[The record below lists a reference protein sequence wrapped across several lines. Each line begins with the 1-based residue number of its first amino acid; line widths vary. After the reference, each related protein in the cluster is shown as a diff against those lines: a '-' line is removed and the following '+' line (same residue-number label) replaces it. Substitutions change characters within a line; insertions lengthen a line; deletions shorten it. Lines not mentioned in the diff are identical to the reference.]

1 MVGGT
6 RWSGVNASSVS
17 CRTKSMSRS
26 AAGGMSRIRLM
37 AVGEVAKMTL
47 SFGETPLLFVIVL
60 LFDSSPGTRDV
71 SFVFSLRKR

>member
-1 MVGGT
+1 M
-6 RWSGVNASSVS
+6 
-17 CRTKSMSRS
+17 
-26 AAGGMSRIRLM
+26 AG
-37 AVGEVAKMTL
+37 GEVAKMTL